1 MVHCYSRT
9 LKVGLKSG
17 TELFLRVLKNG
28 TVLFQK
34 VFTSCKL
41 HEVIEDGITSIQKAI
56 KSTSLFQ
63 KVLKEVAVIP

>member
-17 TELFLRVLKNG
+17 TALFQKVLKNS

-63 KVLKEVAVIP
+63 KVSKVVAVIP